1 MLMQRSQR
9 ETLLLLRVDEGSTIL
24 SVSPR
29 SLLVES
35 SNLNW
40 DGCNPEVC
48 VRAHA
53 DKPQRREA
61 VRCKS
66 DHRLVVYA
74 PTCALRSSSVAP
86 RVSYT
91 HIRPPFGIWQSRRQG
106 LMNLRCKPICC
117 TVRWPEQTL
126 WGNKLESSI
135 TGVHPQFKSKHDSL
149 NLPNLSLQCFP
160 TTAPV
165 SLLLR
170 NNKTATWT
178 SFKSSISLEVHAYVQ
193 SSWCKPSVM

>member
-1 MLMQRSQR
+1 MHVSVTLSTHIIALIVLDAAKKLQPSSPREIRCMSYLYAKCVGQENVIHVWLFFMLMQRSQR

-53 DKPQRREA
+53 DKPQRWET

-117 TVRWPEQTL
+117 TVR
-126 WGNKLESSI
+126 
-135 TGVHPQFKSKHDSL
+135 
-149 NLPNLSLQCFP
+149 
-160 TTAPV
+160 
-165 SLLLR
+165 
-170 NNKTATWT
+170 
-178 SFKSSISLEVHAYVQ
+178 
-193 SSWCKPSVM
+193 

>member
-1 MLMQRSQR
+1 MHVSVTLSTQHLIVLDAAKKLQPSSPLEIRFMSYLYAKCVGQENVIHVWLFFMLMQRSQR
-9 ETLLLLRVDEGSTIL
+9 ETLFLLRVDEGSTIL

-40 DGCNPEVC
+40 VLDGMVAIQRCVC
-48 VRAHA
+48 AHA
-53 DKPQRREA
+53 DKPKRWEA

-66 DHRLVVYA
+66 DHQLVVYA

-117 TVRWPEQTL
+117 TVR
-126 WGNKLESSI
+126 
-135 TGVHPQFKSKHDSL
+135 
-149 NLPNLSLQCFP
+149 
-160 TTAPV
+160 
-165 SLLLR
+165 
-170 NNKTATWT
+170 
-178 SFKSSISLEVHAYVQ
+178 
-193 SSWCKPSVM
+193 